1 MGKKIYIAGREF
13 VLREFLPRD
22 AHNPQIFLDFLSN
35 LNADPASMTTINE
48 VPTLDEEEEWLRYVN
63 SETLLGQRVTV
74 LAEHCSQLVGVAD
87 IRLYPGK
94 SSHVGE
100 LGISISREEFRSIGL
115 GTAMVKK
122 LLKLGMKR
130 LDPAPQMLRLSMF
143 GNNQRAK
150 SLYQKFGFREVA
162 RIPDQVEFQG
172 ELVDEII
179 MLKLLK
185 P

>member
-1 MGKKIYIAGREF
+1 M
-13 VLREFLPRD
+13 
-22 AHNPQIFLDFLSN
+22 FLDFLSN
-35 LNADPASMTTINE
+35 LKTDPASMTMMSE
-48 VPTLDEEEEWLRYVN
+48 VPTLEEEEEWLRYVN

-74 LAEHCSQLVGVAD
+74 LAEHPSQLIGVAD

-94 SSHVGE
+94 CSHVGE
-100 LGISISREEFRSIGL
+100 LGISICREEFRSIGL
-115 GTAMVKK
+115 GTAMIKR

-130 LDPAPQMLRLSMF
+130 LDPTPRMLRLSIF

-162 RIPDQVEFQG
+162 RIPGQFEFQG

-179 MLKLLK
+179 MLKPLK
-185 P
+185 L